1 MKSNS
6 SKITMKKLS
15 GLIYLFLSILFISPV
30 FAQKLTKRKVA
41 KVFKNSEIVNNHY
54 TGFALYD
61 NVTNKPIFEL
71 DANKPAIPASN
82 TKIFTLY
89 TALNMLGDSIPGLR
103 YITRGDSLIF
113 WGTGDPSFLHP
124 DLKSR
129 KIYDFLKNSDKK
141 LFYSHSN
148 SSTDFA
154 GSAIYQIAMVSMPVI
169 ENTGRAY
176 TDKDRKLRLSPT
188 FLEKSL
194 KIDTTYHPITF
205 TVRRDEETNS
215 FTYPNIP
222 VPANFRQ
229 TLYLVP
235 GSELTTSFLADT
247 LKKQVNTLNMRL
259 PQNAKTLFS
268 IPSDT
273 LYRRMMLP
281 SDNYLAEQLLYVCS
295 SLLPG
300 KLSVDSAIAYSSRNF
315 LSDLPDK
322 FQWRDGSGLSR
333 NNLFSPRSIIKIL
346 IKLKEKINNEER
358 LLNLFPAGGVSG
370 TIRTAY
376 KTDNGTPF
384 VWAKTGSLSNVH
396 LQGGYFITRKGKKY
410 LFSFMNNNFL
420 NPTAD
425 IRNEMVRIITDFH
438 NKY

>member
-420 NPTAD
+420 IPTAD

>member
-235 GSELTTSFLADT
+235 GSELTASFLADT

-420 NPTAD
+420 IPTAD

>member
-205 TVRRDEETNS
+205 TLRRDEETNS

-235 GSELTTSFLADT
+235 GSELTASFLADT

-420 NPTAD
+420 IPTAD